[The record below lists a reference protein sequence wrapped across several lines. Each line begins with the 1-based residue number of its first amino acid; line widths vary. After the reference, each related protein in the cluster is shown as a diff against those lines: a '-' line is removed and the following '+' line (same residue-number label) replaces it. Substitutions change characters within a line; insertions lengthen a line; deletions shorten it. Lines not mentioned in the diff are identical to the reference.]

1 LLVAFLES
9 EIGKKKQLEEKDREN
24 GSHGV
29 KGLKIDS
36 AKRVDF
42 SFLDYFLECLNE
54 GGFFEVKRRLG
65 RIDL

>member
-1 LLVAFLES
+1 MLVAFLES
-9 EIGKKKQLEEKDREN
+9 EKEKKKQEEEKDREN

-29 KGLKIDS
+29 TGLKIDS

-54 GGFFEVKRRLG
+54 GGFLK
-65 RIDL
+65 

>member
-54 GGFFEVKRRLG
+54 GGFF
-65 RIDL
+65 